1 MTATTN
7 FSAGIETN
15 STQISYAIETA
26 WGVTP
31 AVAFQAIRYTSETLT
46 LTKTRQR
53 PSEIN
58 LAREAQG
65 GVTTQQ
71 AAAGSIAY
79 ALSATTYDDFIGVV
93 LQNDWQAAQAIAGV
107 AGDITI
113 TNTSGTITLTST
125 TAGKFT
131 NLAALTWIRLLGFT
145 NAANNGLWF
154 ISVKTSATSL
164 TLTSPTSASAVTE
177 TPGTTL
183 AQIRASTIKN
193 STVFKSLILQQQFS
207 SVLYLT
213 YPGAYVSRM
222 TIQGGIG
229 NFMTGSI
236 DVVAKNEV
244 KATTNQSTGAVLAA
258 PTGRVLDP
266 VNGWGGATWN
276 EAAFP
281 APVDQFSIT
290 MENTAAAAEFAL
302 GSASAQGV
310 MSGTFMASATFRA
323 YFKDFTQYDL
333 FTAETSG
340 RLAFAV
346 KDSAG
351 YTYVF
356 TFLNAVL
363 LGQVNSGGA
372 GQAVYATF
380 TVEASPSTVA
390 GAGTLIVD
398 RLAPT

>member
-1 MTATTN
+1 MTATTG
-7 FSAGIETN
+7 FSAGVETN
-15 STQISYAIETA
+15 STQIAYAVETA

-31 AVAFQAIRYTSETLT
+31 SVQFQAIRYTSETLA

-53 PSEIN
+53 PSEIVQT
-58 LAREAQG
+58 RESTA

-71 AAAGSIAY
+71 SAAGSVSY
-79 ALSATTYDDFIGVV
+79 ALSATTYDDFISVV
-93 LQNDWQAAQAIAGV
+93 LQNDWQTAQVIAGI
-107 AGDITI
+107 AADITI
-113 TNTSGTITLTST
+113 TNTTGVITLSST
-125 TAGKFT
+125 LSTKFAT
-131 NLAALTWIRLLGFT
+131 LAANTWIRLLGFT
-145 NAANNGLWF
+145 NPANNGLWF
-154 ISVKTSATSL
+154 VSIHTSNQLL
-164 TLTSPTSASAVTE
+164 TLTSPTSGSAVTE
-177 TPGTTL
+177 TPTGVL

-193 STVFKSLILQQQFS
+193 SNVFKSLVLQQQFAS
-207 SVLYLT
+207 ALYLV
-213 YPGAYVSRM
+213 YNGAYVNRM

-229 NFMTGSI
+229 NFMSGSI
-236 DVVAKNEV
+236 DIVAKSEV
-244 KATTNQSTGAVLAA
+244 KGTSNASTGAVLAA

-276 EAAFP
+276 ETAFP

-290 MENTAAAAEFAL
+290 MENVSAAAEFAL
-302 GSASAQGV
+302 GAAAAAGI
-310 MSGTFMASATFRA
+310 MSGTFMATCTFRA

-346 KDSAG
+346 KDSTG

-356 TFLNAVL
+356 TFLNVTL
-363 LGQVNSGGA
+363 LGQITSGGP

-380 TVEASPSTVA
+380 TGEASPSTTV

-398 RLAPT
+398 RLAAT